1 MTKLKTFYPM
11 LLLAMGLAL
20 ASLAFTA
27 APAFA
32 CGGTVLCVDEDA
44 PGPSHDG
51 LSWATAYTNL
61 QDALAAATSG
71 NEIWV
76 AEGVYYPDQGGGQI
90 AGNQA
95 ASFFLKSGVA
105 IYGGFA
111 GVETLRTQRDW
122 LTHITVLS
130 GDLAGDDTADAHGVV
145 LDWEDVVGT
154 DNTYQIVTAGYYNG
168 SDVTVDSTAVLDGF
182 TITAGRDFRDAVRQ
196 GAGAGLFTYK
206 SNPTLRHLVFSGNQ
220 ARVGGGMY
228 LWEGPAITM
237 TGLTFTGNVATQGG
251 GLYCRNIPLT
261 LDQFLFQNNETRN
274 LTAAAQF
281 GGGMAAT
288 CNLTLTNGQFIG
300 NTAGNAGGLLTSGG
314 PVSLNQVVFD
324 GNHATE
330 DNIGAGGMVSDAGNP
345 VLTDVTFKNNTSN
358 GWSGGYHH
366 QGSAL
371 SLNRVSFIDNANNRG
386 PGGGLGT
393 IGASVTIT
401 DALFAG
407 NNAAGGP
414 GGGGLIM
421 YSNSLTMTNTVFQG
435 NSGVLGGGLFLEDV
449 TATLRNV
456 TVSGNQA
463 GDGGGSSL
471 MYSSLQVSNSI
482 LYGNPGGAI
491 RSDSS
496 VVSAAYSIL
505 SGGCPS
511 GATCDHVSDTD
522 PLFVLPVV
530 QGNVPTSTGN
540 LRLRPISPAIDAG
553 NNYAVPAG
561 LTTDLDGNPRFIDIP
576 EAADTGLGI
585 PPLVDRGAYEYRG
598 LPDLEVSKTNDVGG
612 VVAANTPFRWMLTV
626 RNTGGDTAIFAAN
639 TVILQDDLP
648 TANASY
654 AASASIENA
663 AGLSGPINCTVSA
676 YTLTCRA
683 NGGAVTLAAAGQF
696 TVAIP
701 VTTSGIPI
709 LVNPRSGG
717 ACRVDPNNVILELRE
732 ENNAC
737 NSDTVVVGQT
747 SLSVAIHDAGHTPIV
762 QAPTGTMIHASITVT
777 GVGATPT
784 GVTHLYRYNNATCS
798 GAPTNTSDQNL
809 VNGTV
814 ETASFA
820 AASFYYRALYSGD
833 STHEAVYSPCAQF
846 RAYQAGPT
854 FTVNT
859 PADDN
864 DTVDSF
870 LCSDL
875 HCTLREAILAANGA
889 AGANT
894 ILFNIGSG
902 QTITLTAALPAIN
915 DASGELTID
924 GQTNAVTV
932 SGNDQY
938 RLFTVNNNAR
948 ATLANLTLVDGHYTG
963 GDCSPRSCGGGL
975 KVEAGATVTL
985 AHSAIVS
992 STASGSGGGIYNA
1005 GMLTIQQ
1012 STLAGNSSDEGGGIL
1027 NYGGALLIQQSALTE
1042 NTALYGGGILMVG
1055 GTLTLENSTLSGN
1068 NATGTAAS
1076 GGGGAIDLY
1085 DGAAA
1090 IRNSTI
1096 TNNTAVS
1103 PNQAK
1108 SGLWLENGTLSLRNS
1123 LVANN
1128 SGANNFYITSG
1139 TFTSQ
1144 GYNLANAWNGLTTQ
1158 STDLTGAPKL
1168 GPLADYGG
1176 PTQTHRLLPGSPA
1189 IDAGANDGCPTQ
1201 DQRGMNRLGTCDIGA
1216 FEWQGFTLGQL
1227 TGAPQSAVLTT
1238 AFAQPLGLTVTANDT
1253 GEPVAGVV
1261 ISFSAPASGAS
1272 IAETTPIL
1280 RSSGVDGS
1288 VSVAVTANGVAG
1300 SYNVTASA
1308 AGAAS
1313 VNFALTNSRMDTT
1326 LELSSSLNPAIAGD
1340 LITFTAQVV
1349 AARPG
1354 AGVPSGVVT
1363 FTLDGVQIDRPL
1375 DAAGAAT
1382 YSTSTLAVG
1391 VHTLSAAYGGDANY
1405 NASPSSQYD
1414 QVVNSPYRHWLYLPV
1429 VFKQ

>member
-20 ASLAFTA
+20 ASLAFTT

-154 DNTYQIVTAGYYNG
+154 DNTYQIVTAGYYSG

-182 TITAGRDFRDAVRQ
+182 TITAGRDFRDAVLQ

-274 LTAAAQF
+274 LTAAVQL
-281 GGGMAAT
+281 GGGMATT

-300 NTAGNAGGLLTSGG
+300 NTAGSAGGLSTSGG

-330 DNIGAGGMVSDAGNP
+330 GNSGAGGMVSEAGSP
-345 VLTDVTFKNNTSN
+345 VLTDVTFENNTST
-358 GWSGGYHH
+358 GWGGGYYH
-366 QGSAL
+366 QNSAL
-371 SLNRVSFIDNANNRG
+371 TLTRVRFINNATTWAY
-386 PGGGLGT
+386 GGGLAVVSAPT
-393 IGASVTIT
+393 VIT
-401 DALFAG
+401 DAFFAG
-407 NNAAGGP
+407 NRASGGW
-414 GGGGLIM
+414 GSGMLLQSQSM
-421 YSNSLTMTNTVFQG
+421 TMTNAVFQG
-435 NSGVLGGGLFLEDV
+435 NGSDALTLYQGATAVLQ
-449 TATLRNV
+449 NV
-456 TVSGNQA
+456 TVSGN
-463 GDGGGSSL
+463 GGMGINLVNSSN
-471 MYSSLQVSNSI
+471 LQVSNSI
-482 LYGNPGGAI
+482 IYGNGGGMSGGSGVSVSYSIVGGGCPGGA
-491 RSDSS
+491 
-496 VVSAAYSIL
+496 
-505 SGGCPS
+505 
-511 GATCDHVSDTD
+511 TCNQVSDTD

-530 QGNVPTSTGN
+530 QGDVPTSTGD
-540 LRLRPISPAIDAG
+540 LRLRSTSPAIDAG
-553 NNYAVPAG
+553 DNSAVPAG
-561 LTTDLDGNPRFIDIP
+561 LTTDLDGNPRLIDTP
-576 EAADTGLGI
+576 AVTDTGLGA
-585 PPLVDRGAYEYRG
+585 PPLVDRGAYEFQGR
-598 LPDLEVSKTNDVGG
+598 PDLEVSKTNDVGG
-612 VVAANTPFRWMLTV
+612 AVAANTPFRWMLTL
-626 RNTGGDTAIFAAN
+626 RNTGGDTAAFAAN

-648 TANASY
+648 SANASY
-654 AASASIENA
+654 AASASVENA
-663 AGLSGPINCTVSA
+663 TGLSGPVSCTVSA

-717 ACRVDPNNVILELRE
+717 ACRVDPNNVISELL
-732 ENNAC
+732 ENNNTC
-737 NSDTVVVGQT
+737 NSDTVAVGQT
-747 SLSVAIHDAGHTPIV
+747 SLSVAIHDTGHTPIV
-762 QAPTGTMIHASITVT
+762 QAPTGAMIHASITVT

-784 GVTHLYRYNNATCS
+784 GATHFYRYNNATCS
-798 GAPTNTSDQNL
+798 GAPTHTSNQNL

-846 RAYQAGPT
+846 RAYQTGPT

-902 QTITLTAALPAIN
+902 QTITLTAAPPAIN
-915 DASGELTID
+915 DAGGELTID
-924 GQTNAVTV
+924 GQANAVTV

-948 ATLANLTLVDGHYTG
+948 ATLTNLILVDGRYTG
-963 GDCSPRSCGGGL
+963 GDCSLRPCGGGL

-985 AHSAIVS
+985 AHSAILS

-1027 NYGGALLIQQSALTE
+1027 NHGGALLIQQSTLTE
-1042 NTALYGGGILMVG
+1042 NTALYGGGILMVD
-1055 GTLTLENSTLSGN
+1055 GTLTLENSTLSDN
-1068 NATGTAAS
+1068 TATGTAAT

-1085 DGAAA
+1085 DGAGA

-1123 LVANN
+1123 LVASNN
-1128 SGANNFYITSG
+1128 GANNFYITSG

-1144 GYNLANAWNGLTTQ
+1144 GYNLANAWNGLPSQ
-1158 STDLTGAPKL
+1158 STDLTGDPKL

-1189 IDAGANDGCPTQ
+1189 IDAGTDDGCPTQ

-1216 FEWQGFTLGQL
+1216 FEWQGYTLGQL
-1227 TGAPQSAVLTT
+1227 TGTPQSAVLHT

-1261 ISFSAPASGAS
+1261 ISFTAPASGAS
-1272 IAETTPIL
+1272 IAEATPIF
-1280 RSSGVDGS
+1280 RTSGVDGS
-1288 VSVAVTANGVAG
+1288 VSTAVTANGVAG

-1308 AGAAS
+1308 AGATS

-1326 LELSSSLNPAIAGD
+1326 LELSSSPNPALAGD
-1340 LITFTAQVV
+1340 LITFTARVV
-1349 AARPG
+1349 AVGPG

-1375 DAAGAAT
+1375 DAAGVAT

-1391 VHTLSAAYGGDANY
+1391 VHPFSAAYGGDGNY
-1405 NASPSSQYD
+1405 SASTAPQYD
-1414 QVVNSPYRHWLYLPV
+1414 QVVNSLYSHWFYLPV
-1429 VFKQ
+1429 VFK